1 MFFPD
6 MNHIR
11 GDRTARHYHKNH

>member
-1 MFFPD
+1 

-11 GDRTARHYHKNH
+11 GDRTTRIC

>member
-1 MFFPD
+1 

-11 GDRTARHYHKNH
+11 GDRTARIW